1 MTVALGAACLL
12 LAGLTVPAA
21 VTTAQAGPSVQT
33 RNGATPTT
41 TYAVIRVIP
50 VGTAPWGVAVDQDDD
65 TVYVA
70 NSASGYV
77 SVINGRTGQLVVATI
92 PVGTYPT
99 AVAIDQGDDT
109 VYVANGGS
117 NTVSVIN
124 GRTATAIPAI
134 SVGRAPAGVAV
145 NQDDDTVY
153 VTNYSDDSVSVING
167 RTATAAGT
175 ITVGVGPW
183 GVAVD
188 QSDDTVYVPNYDD
201 STVSVINGHTATVD
215 KTIGVGSNPIG
226 VAVNQRDD
234 TVYVTN
240 YDDSTVSVING
251 RTGLLTDDTITVGTD
266 PFGVAVDQ
274 VGGTVYVANEDDSTV
289 SVINGRAGVLTD
301 DTIVVSGKP
310 RGVAVDDTGVNQ
322 GLVYVTNWGA
332 HAVSVIGRASP
343 SLGASNGNAGDA
355 LTINVDVPQVTYD
368 VDDST
373 VASVSFGGGTP
384 ITPSPL
390 SGNAWQVTAPAG
402 TPGASV
408 AVTVTFRGG
417 LTASAGTF
425 TYAIPPPPV
434 FPPSAPVS
442 VTAAAGDARATLTWA
457 APSDSGSFPV
467 TNYEL
472 RSTPAG
478 GTCLTAALTCTITG
492 LANGTPYTFEAR
504 ALNGAGWGPWSTP
517 SNTVTPTAPV
527 VPSITITGSRGTGAD
542 RQTITVNGV
551 STGLTSTQV
560 RAHVK
565 LRGQAD
571 YQPGR
576 LVDLGKD
583 GGFSWQRTTSKK
595 AYVYFTGDGIQS
607 NRVIIPAVAG

>member
-12 LAGLTVPAA
+12 LAGLIVPPA

-188 QSDDTVYVPNYDD
+188 QSDDTVYVTNYDD

-226 VAVNQRDD
+226 VAVNQKDD

-240 YDDSTVSVING
+240 Y
-251 RTGLLTDDTITVGTD
+251 
-266 PFGVAVDQ
+266 
-274 VGGTVYVANEDDSTV
+274 DDSTV

-583 GGFSWQRTTSKK
+583 GSFSWQRTTSKK